1 MRNHF
6 ISLFDATH
14 LRRTI
19 SLFISAAVLIIA
31 SLLLGNN
38 ETLSTIFLLTGIIS
52 LFFAVL
58 HPWKKA
64 RNYWILVRVCIGILL
79 LILLGITVLDIMDK
93 GEHINDNLTEGIIL
107 LVCVPGIIVGITG
120 AIICAVNSK
129 SKL

>member
-19 SLFISAAVLIIA
+19 YLFVIAAVLIIA
-31 SLLLGNN
+31 SFLAGEN
-38 ETLSTIFLLTGIIS
+38 ETLLTIFLLAGIIS
-52 LFFAVL
+52 LFFTVL

-64 RNYWILVRVCIGILL
+64 SNYWILVGVCIGILL
-79 LILLGITVLDIMDK
+79 LILLGITVLDKMGK
-93 GEHINDNLTEGIIL
+93 GESVNDNITEGIIL

-129 SKL
+129 SKS